1 MKKEKQVLDMPS
13 AGCMFKNPDNFQFT
27 CGQMI
32 DMLKL
37 KGKRIGG
44 AQISDKHANF
54 IVNRKGATCR
64 DVLELV
70 DFIKDKVRENYGI
83 DLELEVK
90 VI

>member
-1 MKKEKQVLDMPS
+1 VLDAPS
-13 AGCMFKNPDNFQFT
+13 AGCMFKNPDNFQFS

-44 AQISDKHANF
+44 AEVSDKHANF
-54 IVNRKGATCR
+54 IINRGNASCN
-64 DVLELV
+64 DVLGLI
-70 DFIKDKVRENYGI
+70 DFIKGKVKENYGI

-90 VI
+90 LI